1 MSKVGF
7 QAELYGLNQTMPRSG
22 ATNDDCLIRIM
33 AIWKGQG
40 GDGYVYLVLFVS
52 WKPTTLKII
61 EKLSPS
67 CKRKIIKKS
76 SKNIKKKCNI
86 GYLN

>member
-40 GDGYVYLVLFVS
+40 GEEYVNLVLFVS
-52 WKPTTLKII
+52 WKPTTLKMI

-67 CKRKIIKKS
+67 CKKIIKK
-76 SKNIKKKCNI
+76 I
-86 GYLN
+86 